1 MVDDIL
7 LDAEDRMDKTVEALK
22 HDLVTIRTGRASPA
36 LVEHIPVTYYGTPT
50 PLQQLAVIG
59 VPEPRL
65 ITIKPF
71 SPSDIGAIEKAIL
84 GSNLGITPGN
94 DGKIIRLVMPP
105 LTEERRRDLVKLVHK
120 RVEEA
125 RVSARNIRRDAN
137 ELLKAAEKDKLI
149 SEDDHYEARDEVQKL
164 LDATIKRV
172 DEIGEAKEAE
182 IMEV

>member
-22 HDLVTIRTGRASPA
+22 HDLLTIRTGRASPA
-36 LVEHIPVTYYGTPT
+36 LVEHIPVPYYGTPT

-164 LDATIKRV
+164 LDSTIKRV
-172 DEIGEAKEAE
+172 DEIGEVKEAE